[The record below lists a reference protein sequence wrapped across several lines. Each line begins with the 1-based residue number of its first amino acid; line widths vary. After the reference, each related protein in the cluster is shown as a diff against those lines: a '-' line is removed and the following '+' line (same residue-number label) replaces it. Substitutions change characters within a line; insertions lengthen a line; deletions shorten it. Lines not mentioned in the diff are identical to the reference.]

1 MKIRFDAKKYGSL
14 ILIFLMLGSTLAY
27 GMLQAF
33 RNCQQPQENTSA
45 PELPASNVVDY
56 TVTAEQR
63 NYMLRIGRVVLEY
76 RYQLACTE
84 CVDQQG
90 YIEAVAREFPN
101 QIFVQEIIDPGAVEP
116 TLSITSY
123 YGSKFLADPSNEET
137 FDALCD
143 LMADP
148 PIACATRNI

>member
-14 ILIFLMLGSTLAY
+14 ILMFLMLGSTLAY
-27 GMLQAF
+27 SMLQAF
-33 RNCQQPQENTSA
+33 RNWQQPQENTSV
-45 PELPASNVVDY
+45 PELPASNVIDY
-56 TVTAEQR
+56 AVTAEQR

-76 RYQLACTE
+76 RYQLTCTE
-84 CVDQQG
+84 CADQRV
-90 YIEAVAREFPN
+90 YIEAVAREFPD
-101 QIFVQEIIDPGAVEP
+101 QIFVQEIIDPGAAEP

-143 LMADP
+143 LMTDP